1 MAPSWDLSNKLIHL
15 SYTLII
21 LTVLNSRATS
31 QQRTLHVK
39 KADNRTQTSLVLT
52 AGNVP
57 FEFTQIP
64 AGEFLMGSEGGD
76 NDEKP
81 VHRVRIAESFYIGKT
96 EVTVRQFRAFVEAT
110 GYQTE
115 AEKGHWAANYIA
127 GGFPIVPARDL
138 HWRRPGFTQ
147 TDDYPVVCISF
158 NDAIAFCRWL
168 SNATRKYCR
177 LPSEAEWEYAC
188 RAGEDDRRME
198 SIGDVGWYR
207 DNTTRRT
214 QPVAQKKPNRWGLF
228 DMHGNAWE
236 WCLDVWHSHYRG
248 TPNDGGAWLS
258 EDYLPRVA
266 VRRLLRG
273 GAWNRRDFE
282 LSSTYRYRGTED
294 FRSDGTGFRIVHSNT
309 TINEK
314 PKVGQP
320 VYERINK
327 KRTPDEINRT
337 DSDLKITLDGET
349 FTFISIPPGEFMM
362 GSEWESGEQ
371 PIHRV
376 RIDYSF
382 DIGKTEITV
391 RQFRAFV
398 EATGYQTDAEKER
411 WAWSRKGELDWEPQE
426 LICWWNLPF
435 TQTDDHPATCLSWFD
450 AMAFCQW
457 LSQQTGQHI
466 RLPSASEWEY
476 ACRAGTMGDFA
487 GDINEMAWHRTNSG
501 HRTHPIGQKKPNPW
515 GLYDMHGNVW
525 EWCLDMWHESYEGSP
540 ADGSPWVEARTFE
553 PIMRGGSFI
562 NPPWWLRSANHMRNN
577 PGNRFSYNQGLRIV
591 RSPAERLRK

>member
-1 MAPSWDLSNKLIHL
+1 MTQPQDRSNKRIPIL
-15 SYTLII
+15 YVLII
-21 LTVLNSRATS
+21 FTVLDGRTAS
-31 QQRTLHVK
+31 QESASPIK
-39 KADNRTQTSLVLT
+39 KADSRKHGSLVLT
-52 AGNVP
+52 AGDVL
-57 FEFTQIP
+57 FEFLHVP
-64 AGEFLMGSEGGD
+64 AGEFLMGSEAGD

-115 AEKGHWAANYIA
+115 AEKGRWAANYIA

-147 TDDYPVVCISF
+147 TDDHPVVCTSF

-168 SNATRKYCR
+168 SKATGEYCR

-188 RAGEDDRRME
+188 RAGGDRGRTE
-198 SIGDVGWYR
+198 RVGDIGWYR
-207 DNTTRRT
+207 DNTTRGT
-214 QPVAQKKPNRWGLF
+214 QPVAQKKPNRWGLC

-236 WCLDVWHSHYRG
+236 WCLDVWHSRYRG
-248 TPNDGGAWLS
+248 APSDGGAWLT

-266 VRRLLRG
+266 IRRLLRG
-273 GAWNRRDFE
+273 GAWNRRDFN

-294 FRSDGTGFRIVHSNT
+294 FRSDGTGFRIVHSST
-309 TINEK
+309 MISEE
-314 PKVGQP
+314 PKVGKP
-320 VYERINK
+320 VYERTNEK
-327 KRTPDEINRT
+327 STPVGTSRT
-337 DSDLKITLDGET
+337 DPDLEVTLDGET
-349 FTFISIPPGEFMM
+349 FTFIRIPPGEFVM
-362 GSEWESGEQ
+362 GSDWESGEQ

-376 RIDYSF
+376 RIGYRF
-382 DIGKTEITV
+382 DLSKTEVTV
-391 RQFRAFV
+391 HQFRAFV

-411 WAWSRKGELDWEPQE
+411 WAWSREGERDWEPQA

-435 TQTDDHPATCLSWFD
+435 TQTDDHPVTCVSWYD

-457 LSQQTGQHI
+457 LSEQTGLHI

-476 ACRAGTMGDFA
+476 ACRAGTTGDFA
-487 GDINEMAWHRTNSG
+487 GDIHQMGWHRANSG
-501 HRTHPIGQKKPNPW
+501 HRTHPVGQKKPNAW

-525 EWCLDMWHESYEGSP
+525 EWTLDMWRDNYEGVPS
-540 ADGSPWVEARTFE
+540 DGSPWDETKTFE

-591 RSPAERLRK
+591 CAPTEYIRK